1 MDIFVMTRLDDL
13 FADYPAHLSVGQMA
27 EVLGISRPTAYK
39 WLNEGTVPA
48 YRVGGAWV
56 ILRDEV
62 KDLIA
67 AGRNLVEDIAEDVE
81 DFVDDIADTFS
92 GEDEER
98 DVGGEEDKQE

>member
-1 MDIFVMTRLDDL
+1 MDVFVMNRLDDL
-13 FADYPAHLSVGQMA
+13 FADYPAHLSVSQMA

-39 WLNEGTVPA
+39 WLNEGTVPG

-67 AGRNLVEDIAEDVE
+67 AGRNLAEDIAEDVE
-81 DFVDDIADTFS
+81 DFVEDIADKLS
-92 GEDEER
+92 EEEEEA
-98 DVGGEEDKQE
+98 VGGEEGEQG

>member
-1 MDIFVMTRLDDL
+1 MNRLDDL

-67 AGRNLVEDIAEDVE
+67 AGRNLAEDLAEDVE
-81 DFVDDIADTFS
+81 DFVDDIADKFS
-92 GEDEER
+92 GDDEDEQVSGS
-98 DVGGEEDKQE
+98 DEEDEPQ

>member
-1 MDIFVMTRLDDL
+1 MDDTFMSRLDDL
-13 FADYPAHLSVGQMA
+13 FADYPAQLSVQQLA

-67 AGRNLVEDIAEDVE
+67 AGRNLVDDIAEEIDE
-81 DFVDDIADTFS
+81 FVDDVVDALN
-92 GEDEER
+92 GEDER
-98 DVGGEEDKQE
+98 PAKDAP